1 MRIVIFSS
9 LLVLLLAAALE
20 AVAQKNESGG
30 SQTITTSVPLHL
42 PLAAYVGS
50 VVIKP
55 TLQDSL
61 YQLVLS
67 KQRVRTVAKMRTRSD
82 MTLDTVEYTELDRR
96 GNKETIYI
104 KGGNQRS
111 SMKYDER
118 NQLLERIKY
127 PSRFEDFQS
136 REVFNPAQKH
146 AASFRQPANGPRI
159 PVVEVWQRQH
169 GDTTITETSFYP
181 PAGEEMPISQT
192 LARKYKTRGDTV
204 RLDVIGY
211 DAGHHV
217 QDYEAYYITVKAG
230 KQVDAGRLYFQRDLA
245 ALLDTSAQVRQ
256 WRSWGV
262 SDAAILVR
270 RQPQLRGQRLLINHQ
285 VYDQHG
291 RLVLTEDLNPA
302 ELQTKAVT
310 RTTPNSSITL
320 SGSTTSTI
328 ENRYDKHGWVIQTIY
343 SRSDTATAG
352 QLKPYITVNNMYS
365 PKGLLLEET
374 FNYHNADEN
383 TSYVGGG
390 KPAYEYHYTYY

>member
-1 MRIVIFSS
+1 MRIIIFPA
-9 LLVLLLAAALE
+9 LLALLLAAAPK
-20 AVAQKNESGG
+20 AVAQKTESGG
-30 SQTITTSVPLHL
+30 SQTITASVPLHL
-42 PLAAYVGS
+42 PLAAYIGP

-55 TLQDSL
+55 APQDSL

-67 KQRVRTVAKMRTRSD
+67 RQRVRTVAKMRTRSD
-82 MTLDTVEYTELDRR
+82 MTLDTVEYIELDQR
-96 GNKETIYI
+96 GNKETVYI

-118 NQLLERIKY
+118 NQLLERVRY
-127 PSRFEDFQS
+127 PSHFEDFQS
-136 REVFNPAQKH
+136 REVFEPAQKH
-146 AASFRQPANGPRI
+146 TTSFRQPAHGPRT
-159 PVVEVWQRQH
+159 PVMEVWQRQH
-169 GDTTITETSFYP
+169 GDTTITETRFYP

-211 DAGHHV
+211 DAGHQV

-230 KQVDAGRLYFQRDLA
+230 KQVDVGRLYFQRDLA
-245 ALLDTSAQVRQ
+245 ALLDTSVQVRQ

-262 SDAAILVR
+262 PDAAILVR
-270 RQPQLRGQRLLINHQ
+270 RQRQLRGRRLPTSHRT
-285 VYDQHG
+285 YDQRG
-291 RLVLTEDLNPA
+291 RLVLTENLNPA

-320 SGSTTSTI
+320 SGSTASTI
-328 ENRYDKHGWVIQTIY
+328 ENKYDKHGWVVQTIY
-343 SRSDTATAG
+343 SRSDALSAG
-352 QLKPYITVNNMYS
+352 QLKPYITTNNTYS

-374 FNYHNADEN
+374 FHYHDVDEN
-383 TSYVGGG
+383 TSYIGG